1 MLSTAEARPKR
12 LRDARAAMYTELI
25 LEAATVVF
33 AREGYD
39 ATKVQQIA
47 KESSISLG
55 TLYEVFPG
63 KVEIWR
69 AIHERHL
76 EALFEETLAAMA
88 REGATGF
95 IDHLLVGLE
104 AYLGYLLAHPDYL
117 RLHLMDGSAWAL
129 GTGLRSNVQLAA
141 WERGKAL
148 VTDLLARGVE
158 EGTLAEDDPELLA
171 ELMIGMHQVR
181 LAHWVKGGMATPAA
195 EVIARIEEH
204 TLRAFFVAG
213 MIKKGLAR
221 LEKRV
226 QLGGTRNAQKTAR
239 RRSDLPGEG
248 RAPNGATAKKRGPTK
263 TRDSAKERATRRS

>member
-25 LEAATVVF
+25 LEAATLVF
-33 AREGYD
+33 AREGYE

-55 TLYEVFPG
+55 TLYDVFPG

-76 EALFEETLAAMA
+76 GALFQSTLAEMA
-88 REGATGF
+88 RAGATGF
-95 IDHLLVGLE
+95 VDHLLVGLE
-104 AYLGYLLAHPDYL
+104 AYLGYLVAHPDYL

-148 VTDLLARGVE
+148 MTDLLARGVE
-158 EGTLAEDDPELLA
+158 EGALVEEDPELLA
-171 ELMIGMHQVR
+171 QIMIGMHQVR
-181 LAHWVKGGMATPAA
+181 LAHWMKGGMKTAPA
-195 EVIARIEEH
+195 EVVRRIQEH
-204 TLRAFFVAG
+204 TLRAFFVPS
-213 MIKKGLAR
+213 MIKKASSR
-221 LEKRV
+221 LERRHGSKA
-226 QLGGTRNAQKTAR
+226 GTEAR
-239 RRSDLPGEG
+239 
-248 RAPNGATAKKRGPTK
+248 ATTTSPPKP
-263 TRDSAKERATRRS
+263 RATRRRKRS

>member
-47 KESSISLG
+47 KESGISLG
-55 TLYEVFPG
+55 TLYDVFPG

-76 EALFEETLAAMA
+76 NALFQATLAEMA
-88 REGATGF
+88 RASATNL

-104 AYLGYLLAHPDYL
+104 AYLGYLVAHPHYL

-129 GTGLRSNVQLAA
+129 GTGMRSNVQLEA
-141 WERGKAL
+141 WERGKGL
-148 VTDLLARGVE
+148 LTDLLARGVE
-158 EGTLAEDDPELLA
+158 EGALVDEDPELLA
-171 ELMIGMHQVR
+171 QIMIGMHQVR
-181 LAHWVKGGMATPAA
+181 LAHWVKGGMKTSPA
-195 EVIARIEEH
+195 EVVARIQEH
-204 TLRAFFVAG
+204 TLRAFFVPSLV
-213 MIKKGLAR
+213 KKAIAR
-221 LEKRV
+221 L
-226 QLGGTRNAQKTAR
+226 
-239 RRSDLPGEG
+239 
-248 RAPNGATAKKRGPTK
+248 KKRKSVKSG
-263 TRDSAKERATRRS
+263 RGRS